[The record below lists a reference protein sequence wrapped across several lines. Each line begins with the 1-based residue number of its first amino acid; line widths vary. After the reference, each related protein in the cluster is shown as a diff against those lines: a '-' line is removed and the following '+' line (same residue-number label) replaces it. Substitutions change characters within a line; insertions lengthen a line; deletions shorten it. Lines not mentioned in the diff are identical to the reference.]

1 MIPDFQTFMLPFLK
15 YAAGAGEHT
24 TKEVREYLAKY
35 FNLSEEELQEYLP
48 SRRDSIFNNRVSWAK
63 AYLRMAGFIENTRKG
78 HFKITSAGLEV
89 LSKNPEKI
97 DLKFLSQYPGFKSY
111 LSRVPVSADAVE
123 MVQTPEEVLES
134 TYKQLRKTLAAE
146 VLSLVKSCSPAFFER
161 LVLDLMLK
169 MGYGGAIGS
178 ESKISGRPGDEGIDG
193 VIRED
198 RLGLDLIYLQA
209 KRWNAPVGR
218 PEIQK
223 FVGALAGH
231 GVKKGV
237 FITTSSFSQEAKDY
251 LPKTDVRVILVDGEQ
266 LAELMIDFDLGV
278 TTRKIMALKSIDSD
292 YFSEE

>member
-1 MIPDFQTFMLPFLK
+1 MLPFLK
-15 YAAGAGEHT
+15 YAAGEGEHT
-24 TKEVREYLAKY
+24 TKEVREYLAGY
-35 FNLSEEELQEYLP
+35 FHLSEEELQEYLP
-48 SRRDSIFNNRVSWAK
+48 SRRESIFNNRVSWAK
-63 AYLRMAGFIENTRKG
+63 AYLKMAGFIENTRKG

-89 LSKNPEKI
+89 LRTNPEKI

-111 LSRVPVSADAVE
+111 LNRVPASADAVE
-123 MVQTPEEVLES
+123 MAQTPEEVLEN
-134 TYKQLRKTLAAE
+134 TCKQLRKTLAAE

-209 KRWNAPVGR
+209 KRWSTPVGR

-237 FITTSSFSQEAKDY
+237 FITTSSFTQEAKDY
-251 LPKTDVRVILVDGEQ
+251 LPKTDVRVVLVDGEQ

-278 TTRKIMALKSIDSD
+278 TTRKTMALKGIDSD

>member
-1 MIPDFQTFMLPFLK
+1 MIPDFQTLMLPFLK
-15 YAAGAGEHT
+15 YAADKAEHT
-24 TKEVREYLAKY
+24 TREVREYLARY
-35 FNLSEEELQEYLP
+35 FRLSEEELQQYFP
-48 SRRDSIFNNRVSWAK
+48 SRRASIFNNRVAWAK
-63 AYLRMAGFIENTRKG
+63 AYLKMAGFIENTQRG

-89 LSKNPEKI
+89 LRTNPEKI

-111 LSRVPVSADAVE
+111 LSRVPASADAVE
-123 MVQTPEEVLES
+123 MAQTPEEVLED

-169 MGYGGAIGS
+169 MGYGGAMGS

-209 KRWNAPVGR
+209 KRWNTPVGR

-237 FITTSSFSQEAKDY
+237 FITTSFFTQEAKDY
-251 LPKTDVRVILVDGEQ
+251 LPKTDVRVVLVDGEQ

-278 TTRKIMALKSIDSD
+278 ATRKTIPLKSVDSD
-292 YFSEE
+292 YFSED

>member
-1 MIPDFQTFMLPFLK
+1 MLP
-15 YAAGAGEHT
+15 A
-24 TKEVREYLAKY
+24 RENIPRRKSVNTYLAGY
-35 FNLSEEELQEYLP
+35 FHLSEEELQEYLP
-48 SRRDSIFNNRVSWAK
+48 SRRESIFNNRVSWAK
-63 AYLRMAGFIENTRKG
+63 AYLKMAGFIENTRKG

-89 LSKNPEKI
+89 LRTNPEKI

-111 LSRVPVSADAVE
+111 LNRVPASADAVE
-123 MVQTPEEVLES
+123 MAQTPEEVLEN
-134 TYKQLRKTLAAE
+134 TCKQLRKTLAAE

-209 KRWNAPVGR
+209 KRWSTPVGR

-237 FITTSSFSQEAKDY
+237 FITTSSFTQEAKDY
-251 LPKTDVRVILVDGEQ
+251 LPKTDVRVVLVDGEQ

-278 TTRKIMALKSIDSD
+278 TTRKTMALKGIDSD